1 MLSKKGIKSE
11 VKVRFAPSP
20 TGPLH
25 IGAARTALF
34 NWLFAKKN
42 KGKFILRIED
52 TDISRYKK
60 EYEKDI
66 LKALKWLGLNWD
78 KGPYYQSRRKEIYK
92 KYIKKLLKEGK
103 AFWCYHTKEELEA
116 EKKEQMKKGEAPRHI
131 CEHKL
136 NSQKSEVK
144 SAIKNSK
151 LKGIIRF
158 NTPIKKIKFTDVIRG
173 EIEFDTSLLG
183 DFSIAKDLNNPL
195 YNLTCV
201 IDDYEMKINYVIRGE
216 DHIPNTP
223 KQILIQEAL
232 GFPTPYYAHLP
243 LILGPDRS
251 KLSKRHNAMPI
262 NEYKR
267 LGYLP
272 EALINFM
279 AFLGWN
285 PKNEREFFMLDDL
298 IKEFSLESIGKSGAI
313 FNIQKL
319 DYLNGYYIRH
329 TDLNKLTK
337 MCIPY
342 LEKAKLIKKIKDS
355 KFKILETNEIIDFN
369 YIKKIVKLE
378 QERIKKLN
386 EIKELTEF
394 FFKKKLKYKPELLK
408 WKNIS
413 LIEVKRNLE
422 ILEREILKIKK
433 NEFNEKKLKDILMP
447 LTEKYGRGEILW
459 PFRVALSG
467 KKASPGPFE
476 IAEILGKEKVLERI
490 REAKKLCEVSS

>member
-1 MLSKKGIKSE
+1 MLSKRNTKSE
-11 VKVRFAPSP
+11 VRVRFAPSP

-66 LKALKWLGLNWD
+66 LEALKWLGLNWD
-78 KGPYYQSRRKEIYK
+78 KGPYYQSRRKKIYK
-92 KYIKKLLKEGK
+92 KYIEKLLKEGK

-116 EKKEQMKKGEAPRHI
+116 EKKEQMKRGETPRHI
-131 CEHKL
+131 CEYKF
-136 NSQKSEVK
+136 KG
-144 SAIKNSK
+144 AIKNSK

-158 NTPIKKIKFTDVIRG
+158 NTPIKKIKFMDIIRG
-173 EIEFDTSLLG
+173 EVEFDTKLLG

-223 KQILIQEAL
+223 KQILLQEAL
-232 GFPTPYYAHLP
+232 GFPTPHYAHLP
-243 LILGPDRS
+243 LILGPDKS
-251 KLSKRHNAMPI
+251 KLSKRHNAMSI
-262 NEYKR
+262 NEYKE

-279 AFLGWN
+279 VFLGWN
-285 PKNEREFFMLDDL
+285 PKDEREFFLLDDL
-298 IKEFSLESIGKSGAI
+298 IKEFSLKNIRKSGAI
-313 FNIQKL
+313 FNIQRL

-342 LEKAKLIKKIKDS
+342 LEKAKLIKKIKDL

-378 QERIKKLN
+378 QERIKKLS
-386 EIKELTEF
+386 EIKEFTEF
-394 FFKKKLKYKPELLK
+394 FFKKKLEYKPELLK
-408 WKNIS
+408 WGNMS

-422 ILEREILKIKK
+422 ILEKEILKINE
-433 NEFNEKKLKDILMP
+433 NEFTEKKLKDALMP
-447 LTEKYGRGEILW
+447 LGEKYGRGEILW

-476 IAEILGKEKVLERI
+476 IAEILGKEKVLQRI
-490 REAKKLCEVSS
+490 KEAKKLCQVSS